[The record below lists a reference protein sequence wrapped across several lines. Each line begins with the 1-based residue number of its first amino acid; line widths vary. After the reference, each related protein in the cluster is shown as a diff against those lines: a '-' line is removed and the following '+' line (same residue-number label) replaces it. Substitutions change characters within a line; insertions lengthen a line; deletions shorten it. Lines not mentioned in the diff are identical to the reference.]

1 LLINSLD
8 KSQYRLG
15 YNKRTMDQELTLEI
29 LLSGE
34 SALLTGPAGSGKTY
48 VLNQFI
54 KHAKRAGKHVSVT
67 ATTGLAATHLGG
79 STIHSWSGIGIHDR
93 LPKYFYKDMP
103 KGRKD
108 TIKKTDVLVIDEISM
123 MHDFRLDMIDEI
135 TRKVREVDAPFGG
148 LQVILCGD
156 FFQLPPI
163 NRDRDTDASFVVN
176 SSVWRDLDPVVCYL
190 AEQHR
195 QDDDQ
200 FLGILTAL
208 READLRRRHVE
219 ALLGRQFAQVGEA
232 TELHTTNID
241 VDTIN
246 AEKLKQLSGEEHV
259 YHMSHTG
266 KDNYVESLSRSCLAQ
281 PELTLKK
288 GALIMCIKN
297 SPDKKYVNGSL
308 GIVIDFEKY
317 TDYPIVELKNGR
329 KLTIVPETWELRD
342 GDKKRASLTQL
353 PLRLAWAITVHKS
366 QGMTLDAARID
377 LRNAFV
383 EGMGY
388 VALSR
393 VRSLD
398 TLSLHG
404 INRMALQISP
414 VALEID
420 KTLRS
425 KSAHDAKRLEYLREN
440 AKKRE
445 QEIDK
450 DKSPSNWN
458 EKVEK
463 MRERYPNAYRPWA
476 EIDDQK
482 LIEMFG
488 RGEKITVKSM
498 TEVFGRH
505 PGSIRARLKKHF
517 GEDALTEL
525 KTK

>member
-1 LLINSLD
+1 
-8 KSQYRLG
+8 
-15 YNKRTMDQELTLEI
+15 MALEI

-54 KHAKRAGKHVSVT
+54 KLAKRQGKHVSVT

-79 STIHSWSGIGIHDR
+79 STVHSWSGIGIHDK
-93 LPKYFYKDMP
+93 LPKYFFKDMP
-103 KGRKD
+103 KGRAD
-108 TIKKTDVLVIDEISM
+108 TIRKTDVLIIDEISM
-123 MHDFRLDMIDEI
+123 LHDYRLDMIDQI
-135 TRKVREVDAPFGG
+135 VRTVREVDAPFGG

-163 NRDRDTDASFVVN
+163 SRDGEEEASFIIT

-208 READLRRRHVE
+208 READLRRKHVE
-219 ALLGRQFAQVGEA
+219 ALLGRQFTDVGEA
-232 TELHTTNID
+232 TELHTTNVD

-246 AEKLKQLSGEEHV
+246 AQKLKELPGKEHF
-259 YHMSHTG
+259 YQMSHTG

-281 PELTLKK
+281 AELVLKK
-288 GALIMCIKN
+288 GALVMCIKN
-297 SPDKKYVNGSL
+297 SPEKKYVNGSL
-308 GIVIDFEKY
+308 GVVVGFEKG
-317 TDYPIVELKNGR
+317 TDFPVVELKDGR
-329 KLTIVPETWELRD
+329 TITILPETWELRD

-366 QGMTLDAARID
+366 QGMTLDAARVD
-377 LRNAFV
+377 LRRAFV

-398 TLSLHG
+398 ALSLHG
-404 INRMALQISP
+404 INRMALQVSP
-414 VALEID
+414 TALEID
-420 KTLRS
+420 KSLRV
-425 KSAHDAKRLEYLREN
+425 KSARDANRLEHLREN
-440 AKKRE
+440 AKKRAQTPQAE
-445 QEIDK
+445 GAPG
-450 DKSPSNWN
+450 SWS
-458 EKVEK
+458 EKLEK
-463 MRERYPNAYRPWA
+463 MRQKYPNAYRPWA
-476 EIDDQK
+476 EADDKK
-482 LIEMFG
+482 LVSMFG
-488 RGEKITVKSM
+488 SGQKVSVKDM

-517 GEDALTEL
+517 GEDAITEL
-525 KTK
+525 AAR